1 MNTEKARGGRGVHD
15 TAIIAPIIHPAFALS
30 VFICVHLCPIAFLS
44 TSSTAASI
52 SIRDDLG
59 RTVELKEPARRIVTL
74 APFLTE
80 LVYSVGAGDRVV
92 GVSAYSDYPPEARRL
107 PQVSSAAGFSLEAIA
122 ALEPDLVVVWRD
134 SARREEMERV
144 TQFGAAL
151 FVADAR
157 ALEDVPRI
165 LRSLG
170 TLTGRDAGP
179 LIADFQ
185 GKLARLRREH
195 LGERRLG
202 ALLEIWHRPL
212 TTIAGRH
219 FMNEAL
225 EICGA
230 RNLFEDLPGV
240 APVVPMEEVYKRDP
254 EIIVGASSAARSAEF
269 IAQWREHPTLAAVK
283 SGRLV
288 FVDPDRIQ
296 RLTARTPDGIA
307 ALCEAIERVR

>member
-1 MNTEKARGGRGVHD
+1 MT
-15 TAIIAPIIHPAFALS
+15 
-30 VFICVHLCPIAFLS
+30 
-44 TSSTAASI
+44 
-52 SIRDDLG
+52 
-59 RTVELKEPARRIVTL
+59 
-74 APFLTE
+74 
-80 LVYSVGAGDRVV
+80 VYSVGAGDRVV
-92 GVSAYSDYPPEARRL
+92 GVSAYSDYPPEAKGL
-107 PQVSSAAGFSLEAIA
+107 PQVSSAAGFSIEAIA

-134 SARREEMERV
+134 SARREEIERV
-144 TQFGAAL
+144 TAMGAAL

-157 ALEDVPRI
+157 ELEDVPRI
-165 LRSLG
+165 LRRLG
-170 TLTGRDAGP
+170 TLTGHDVEPVVAG
-179 LIADFQ
+179 FE

-195 LGERRLG
+195 AGERRLG
-202 ALLEIWHRPL
+202 ALLEIWHHPL

-230 RNLFEDLPGV
+230 RNVFADLAGV
-240 APVVPMEEVYKRDP
+240 APVVSMEEVYKRDP
-254 EIIVGASSAARSAEF
+254 EIIVGASSSERSAEF
-269 IAQWREHPTLAAVK
+269 IAQWREQPALAAVK

>member
-1 MNTEKARGGRGVHD
+1 MRSKL
-15 TAIIAPIIHPAFALS
+15 PAFRNILLCSS
-30 VFICVHLCPIAFLS
+30 VFICGFTAFCI
-44 TSSTAASI
+44 TSSSAAPI

-59 RTVELKEPARRIVTL
+59 RVVELKEPARRIVTL

-92 GVSAYSDYPPEARRL
+92 GVSAYSDYPPEARSL

-134 SARREEMERV
+134 SARREEIERV

-157 ALEDVPRI
+157 ELEDVPRI

-170 TLTGRDAGP
+170 TLTGRDAAP
-179 LIADFQ
+179 LVADFE

-195 LGERRLG
+195 SGKRRLG
-202 ALLEIWHRPL
+202 ALLEIWQRPL

-240 APVVPMEEVYKRDP
+240 APVVPMEEVYRRDP

-269 IAQWREHPTLAAVK
+269 MAQWREHPTLSAVK

-307 ALCEAIERVR
+307 ALFEAIERVR